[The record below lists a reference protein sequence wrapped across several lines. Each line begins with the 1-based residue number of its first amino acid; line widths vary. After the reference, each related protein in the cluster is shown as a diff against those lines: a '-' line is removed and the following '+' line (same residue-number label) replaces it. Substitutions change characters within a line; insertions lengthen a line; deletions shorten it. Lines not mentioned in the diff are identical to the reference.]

1 MRAIL
6 TGKQLANLRAA
17 YRSGGIQAA
26 KPLAI
31 EYGISPKSVRQI
43 CRRAGI
49 EAFPRPVV
57 SQIMRG
63 RAKMWE
69 RAKANGPVIA

>member
-26 KPLAI
+26 KPLAA

-49 EAFPRPVV
+49 EVHRPVV

-69 RAKANGPVIA
+69 RAKEIGPVIA